1 MSPYFT
7 CSQIYVYSPAYK
19 HSFPLF
25 HSSGPRPELH
35 LASPHCGWASSQKEI
50 KVAMCQ
56 KWDNMAAQHH
66 WEKGKEKFDLSM
78 PMFFHIVN
86 SELQNE
92 ENRTEKENKEE
103 YGGQFCRRRKY
114 WIRENIWFIWGEGD
128 GERKGGNSDGEGKWT
143 GKKRKREKRT
153 TQPLARWG
161 KAAQI
166 CSEIRNLNKK
176 SQVGC
181 RGWWLKMN
189 QWKGGGALWGG
200 WKWHLSHLGA
210 HCDSSNIKFPPVN
223 LKSPCEFFQFGW
235 ILPNLVILVI
245 LYQYL
250 LWICSGTM
258 SMSDQKASLKCW
270 QHPMLTVF
278 KRPVGIYNT
287 AQEITL
293 SLISV
298 GQAFNDDSI
307 HW

>member
-1 MSPYFT
+1 M
-7 CSQIYVYSPAYK
+7 
-19 HSFPLF
+19 L
-25 HSSGPRPELH
+25 
-35 LASPHCGWASSQKEI
+35 
-50 KVAMCQ
+50 
-56 KWDNMAAQHH
+56 
-66 WEKGKEKFDLSM
+66 
-78 PMFFHIVN
+78 MFFHIVN
-86 SELQNE
+86 SELPKKMRKIVQRRRTRKNME
-92 ENRTEKENKEE
+92 DNFVGEGNIEYEKIFDLFGEKETEKEKEE
-103 YGGQFCRRRKY
+103 TQMEK
-114 WIRENIWFIWGEGD
+114 ENG
-128 GERKGGNSDGEGKWT
+128 RA
-143 GKKRKREKRT
+143 KKRKREKRT

-189 QWKGGGALWGG
+189 RWRGAEHFEEGESDIWATWVHTATALI
-200 WKWHLSHLGA
+200 
-210 HCDSSNIKFPPVN
+210 SNFHEVN

-235 ILPNLVILVI
+235 ILPILVILVI

-278 KRPVGIYNT
+278 KRRPVGIYNT